1 MIGSLFPMASFHHFY
16 FGSSN
21 WCSLVYTEFDKLLRM
36 IQRQHNVSEPI
47 PPFFIKTL
55 LNLETSLNSA
65 IAKEKEAKKKMNA
78 TNAKALT
85 AMKQKVKKAQ
95 KEYESDLTKYQAVS
109 AFWELVFPYSLQ
121 SSYRRTLR
129 RLKKIMP
136 ALLRKSLLL
145 PPLLPGSSKGMSRRM
160 MKTS

>member
-1 MIGSLFPMASFHHFY
+1 VLGR
-16 FGSSN
+16 
-21 WCSLVYTEFDKLLRM
+21 VEFDKLLRM

-55 LNLETSLNSA
+55 LSLETSLNNA

-109 AFWELVFPYSLQ
+109 AF
-121 SSYRRTLR
+121 
-129 RLKKIMP
+129 
-136 ALLRKSLLL
+136 
-145 PPLLPGSSKGMSRRM
+145 
-160 MKTS
+160 